1 MRLIITGGHVTPA
14 LAMIEELKSRKNIEI
29 FFIGRKYNSDA
40 DKSLTLEYKE
50 ITALKLPF
58 YHLKTGRLT
67 RLFNWSTILEMLKI
81 PLGIYYSWQLIKKI
95 KPDKILSF
103 GGYLAL
109 PVAICGFLKKI
120 PVYIHEQTMNPGIAN
135 KIIGLFAKKI
145 FLTFPESNK
154 NWMKNKVIITGNLIR
169 QQVFQHHILTWLL
182 NNNRK
187 VIYITGGSLG
197 AHSINLHISHIISKL
212 TEKYTVIHQT
222 GDTQEYNDFTVLSNL
237 RLQLPKAQQAN
248 YIIKKHISGNEI
260 GSVYWFSDLVIGRA
274 GANTISELIA
284 LKKPAILIPLP
295 WSAGQEQLKHAEY
308 LNKNKVAEIFDQ
320 NKNSM
325 HLLDLIERVINS
337 LQDYQKSYLKIITH
351 NQNNAAQTL
360 ANSLFT

>member
-14 LAMIEELKSRKNIEI
+14 LAVIEELKSRKNVEI
-29 FFIGRKYNSDA
+29 FFIGRKYNSDI

-50 ITALKLPF
+50 ITALNFPF
-58 YHLKTGRLT
+58 FHLKTGRLT
-67 RLFNWSTILEMLKI
+67 RLLNYRTILELAKI
-81 PLGIYYSWQLIKKI
+81 PLGIYYAWQLIHKI

-109 PVAICGFLKKI
+109 PVAFCGFIKNI
-120 PVYIHEQTMNPGIAN
+120 PVYTHEQTINPGITN

-154 NWMKNKVIITGNLIR
+154 HWNKNKVIITGNPMR
-169 QQVFQHHILTWLL
+169 QQVFQHHVLNWLP

-187 VIYITGGSLG
+187 IIYITGGSLG
-197 AHSINLHISHIISKL
+197 AHSINLHISQIINKL
-212 TEKYTVIHQT
+212 TEKYMVIHQT
-222 GDTQEYNDFTVLSNL
+222 GDTLEYNDFLTLNNL
-237 RLQLPKAQQAN
+237 RLKLTQEQQKN

-260 GSVYWFSDLVIGRA
+260 GSVYWRSDLIIGRA

-308 LNKNKVAEIFDQ
+308 LKKNKVAEIFDQ
-320 NKNSM
+320 NNTSLQ
-325 HLLDLIERVINS
+325 LLDLIEKTIDL
-337 LQDYQKSYLKIITH
+337 LQDYQEGYLKFITH
-351 NQNNAAQTL
+351 HQNNAAQTL

>member
-14 LAMIEELKSRKNIEI
+14 LAVIEELKHRKDIEI
-29 FFIGRKYNSDA
+29 FFIGKKYNSDT
-40 DKSLTLEYKE
+40 DKSLTLEFKE
-50 ITALKLPF
+50 ITSLNLPF
-58 YHLKTGRLT
+58 YILKTGRLT
-67 RLFNWSTILEMLKI
+67 RLLSYNTIFELLKI
-81 PLGIYYSWQLIKKI
+81 PSGIYYSWQLIKKI
-95 KPDKILSF
+95 KPDKVLSF

-120 PVYIHEQTMNPGIAN
+120 PVYTHEQTISPGIAN

-145 FLTFPESNK
+145 FLSFPESNK
-154 NWMKNKVIITGNLIR
+154 NWTKNKVIITGNPIR
-169 QQVFQHHILTWLL
+169 KQVFQHHALTWIP

-197 AHSINLHISHIISKL
+197 AHSINLHISHIIRRL

-222 GDTQEYNDFTVLSNL
+222 GDVLEYNDFLTLSNL
-237 RLQLPKAQQAN
+237 RLKLTQDQQEN
-248 YIIKKHISGNEI
+248 YIIKKHISGDEI
-260 GSVYWFSDLVIGRA
+260 GSVYWFSDLIIGRA

-295 WSAGQEQLKHAEY
+295 WSAGQEQSKHAKY
-308 LNKNKVAEIFDQ
+308 LNINKVAEIFDQ
-320 NKNSM
+320 KQTSIQ
-325 HLLDLIERVINS
+325 LLDLIEKTINS
-337 LQDYQKSYLKIITH
+337 LKEYQKGYLKFTTY

-360 ANSLFT
+360 ANSILD